1 MFFSMRAAN
10 GIFIYLLGRKIT
22 SKHVSLLGPVAIN
35 GAVNGGGEVSA
46 TKKETVPRQIIQP

>member
-1 MFFSMRAAN
+1 MRAAN
-10 GIFIYLLGRKIT
+10 GIFIY
-22 SKHVSLLGPVAIN
+22 LLGPVAIN